1 MKKLLILSFILLFVS
16 GCGSKSSMINDIA
29 QSNIDERRTVIE
41 AELNSTEEPTAK
53 PSVTATPSPQA
64 TKAPIRATVKRVLRT
79 AVPAK
84 VKATSK
90 PASTPKPTATSKPEL
105 EIDIDSIG
113 EGSEA
118 YRSSI
123 NGTTAILYP
132 GNPEKPNY
140 NTLLIGDSLTCGLYS
155 SADLNGAR
163 VFAHSGVHTMD
174 VKQELQ
180 DYAYDYLTAD
190 IEKIIITLG
199 SNDRGEDIYS
209 YYGELLVFLKNIS
222 QNADIYINLIPYA
235 NEAKAAAAGYASISR
250 EDFDKTNNCI
260 RSLSDYVHDLHISE
274 ILQESWCVKVL
285 SDEMLTTDGLHF
297 TQNMYRKWAKRLYE
311 KELLKMSQ

>member
-1 MKKLLILSFILLFVS
+1 MKKLLILSFILLIIS

-41 AELNSTEEPTAK
+41 AELNSTEEPTTVPVA
-53 PSVTATPSPQA
+53 SATPSPQA

-84 VKATSK
+84 SKAAKAT
-90 PASTPKPTATSKPEL
+90 ATPKATAVPEL

-123 NGTTAILYP
+123 NGATAILYP

-163 VFAHSGVHTMD
+163 VFAHSGVHTME
-174 VKQELQ
+174 VKQEIQ
-180 DYAYDYLTAD
+180 DYAYDYVTAD

-209 YYGELLVFLKNIS
+209 DYGELLVFLKNIA
-222 QNADIYINLIPYA
+222 QNADIYISLIPYA
-235 NEAKAAAAGYASISR
+235 NEEKASAAGYAFVSR
-250 EDFDKTNNCI
+250 EDFDKTNNYI
-260 RSLSDYVHDLHISE
+260 RSLSDYVHDLHILE
-274 ILQESWCVKVL
+274 ILQESWCIKVL

-297 TQNMYRKWAKRLYE
+297 THDMYRKWAKRLYE
-311 KELLKMSQ
+311 KELLKISK